1 MTRGDRAPRFAGDP
15 MSGTSRARRRILH
28 GGAAMLAGAVGEHR
42 SARAAVSGAAPP
54 GAAAGAGFG
63 EALASATTASASAAT
78 ASATGS
84 RLKARVRPGE
94 AGWPSE
100 QEWQRLAQ
108 RTGDAFSPVRSP
120 LAECIASGDA
130 SKCDDLFDAMKNPY
144 FLGDEPGLTQSLGW
158 VDAWTTRPSAYA
170 VAARSA
176 QDVAAAVDFARTH
189 RLRLVVKG
197 GGHSYHGTSNAADS
211 LLVWTRH
218 MDGVEMH
225 DAFVPDG
232 CAGRVAPSRAVSVG
246 AGAVWAHV
254 YEAVTTQAGGYV
266 QGGGCLTVGV
276 AGLVQSGGFGSF
288 SKGFGTAAANLLEAE
303 VVTADGVIRIANAC
317 TNPELFWALKGGG
330 GGSFGVVTRLT
341 LRVHPLPETFGAVNF
356 VVRAKSPAHFRGL
369 VARVVD
375 FCASSLLD
383 PHWGEQIR
391 VRPDDAVQV
400 AMLFQ
405 GLDRDQAQAVWQPF
419 LDAIEAAPDRY
430 SIGFS
435 PFRFVATSARM
446 FWSPSLFKRALGFQR
461 ADRRPGARRGN
472 IYWAGDEN
480 QAGQFVHAYGSTWLP
495 RSLLAQQRRATL
507 VEALV
512 AASRNV
518 GVSLHF
524 NKGLAGAPQAVV
536 DAARDSATN
545 PVVLDAFALAISG
558 AYEQPA
564 YPGVPG
570 REPDVERARAR
581 RQSVAAAM
589 HELRRAGAR
598 GSYVSESDYFEADW
612 QQAYWGENHPRL
624 AAVKAKFDPDDLFVV
639 HHGVGSERWSAD
651 GFTPLDGRR

>member
-1 MTRGDRAPRFAGDP
+1 
-15 MSGTSRARRRILH
+15 MSGASRTRRRILH
-28 GGAAMLAGAVGEHR
+28 GGAAALVGALGEYR
-42 SARAAVSGAAPP
+42 PVRAA
-54 GAAAGAGFG
+54 AAASGG
-63 EALASATTASASAAT
+63 
-78 ASATGS
+78 GS
-84 RLKARVRPGE
+84 PLQARVRPGD

-100 QEWQRLAQ
+100 QHWQDLAQ
-108 RTGDAFSPVRSP
+108 RTGEALSTVHSP
-120 LAECIASGDA
+120 LAECIDSGDA
-130 SKCDDLFDAMKNPY
+130 KKCKEIFASLKNPY

-158 VDAWTTRPSAYA
+158 VDAWVTRPSVRA

-176 QDVAAAVDFARTH
+176 RDVAAAVDFAREH

-197 GGHSYHGTSNAADS
+197 GGHSYHGTSNAPDS

-218 MDGVEMH
+218 MNDIEMH

-232 CAGRVAPSRAVSVG
+232 CAGRVAPSRAVTVG

-254 YEAVTTQAGGYV
+254 YDAVTTRAGGYV

-288 SKGFGTAAANLLEAE
+288 SKAFGTAAANLLEVE
-303 VVTADGVIRIANAC
+303 VVTADGAIRIANAC
-317 TNPELFWALKGGG
+317 TNPDLFWALKGGG

-341 LRVHPLPETFGAVNF
+341 LRVHPLPETFGALNF
-356 VVRAKSPAHFRGL
+356 TVRAKSPANFRGL

-391 VRPDDAVQV
+391 VRPDHAVQV

-405 GLDRDQAQAVWQPF
+405 GLSREQAQAVWQPF
-419 LDAIEAAPDRY
+419 FDAIDAAPDEY
-430 SIGFS
+430 SIDFS
-435 PFRFVATSARM
+435 PLKFVATSARM
-446 FWSPSLFKRALGFQR
+446 FWAPSLFKRALGFQR
-461 ADRRPGARRGN
+461 ADSRPGAPRGN

-480 QAGQFVHAYGSTWLP
+480 QAGQFIHAYGSAWLP
-495 RSLLAQQRRATL
+495 RSLLAPHRRATF
-507 VEALV
+507 VDALV
-512 AASRNV
+512 AASREV

-524 NKGLAGAPQAVV
+524 NKGLAGAPPAVT
-536 DAARDSATN
+536 DAARDTATN

-564 YPGVPG
+564 HPGVPG
-570 REPDVERARAR
+570 HEPEVERARER
-581 RQSVAAAM
+581 RRAIAAAM
-589 HELRRAGAR
+589 QELRRAGAS
-598 GSYVSESDYFEADW
+598 GSYVSESDYFQADW

-624 AAVKAKFDPDDLFVV
+624 AAVKAKFDPEDLFVV
-639 HHGVGSERWSAD
+639 HHGVGSERWSND